1 MTEERKTIGADEPPL
16 FTIEER
22 PEPDVDDGGERGV
35 VLEGVQ
41 IPFELLE
48 VGNGLLTDA
57 MLMKIGIGGHRLY
70 RTAAAGFAELRAQAA
85 AAGVDLTCTDSYRT
99 LAQQQELKQRKP
111 QWSATPGKSVHGWGF
126 AVDLSIGSPPKPFG
140 MSVLNW
146 LKANAGAIG
155 WFLGRPADEPWHW
168 VFRGPAKP
176 VTTDTS
182 GDTEDELGPPPDDRS
197 ELILEATGEAVRW
210 VQRRLVCTPDGRF
223 GPKTEAAVKAFQSE
237 HGLVPD
243 GRVGPRTWAALTG

>member
-1 MTEERKTIGADEPPL
+1 MIDDEAPL
-16 FTIEER
+16 FSIEER
-22 PEPDVDDGGERGV
+22 HEPDVDDGERGT

-48 VGNGLLTDA
+48 QGNGLLTDA
-57 MLMKIGIGGHRLY
+57 MLVPIGIGGHRLF
-70 RTAAAGFAELRAQAA
+70 RTAAAGFAELRRQAA
-85 AAGVDLTCTDSYRT
+85 AAGIDLTCTDSYRT
-99 LAQQQELKQRKP
+99 LAQQQDLKRRKP
-111 QWSATPGKSVHGWGF
+111 QWSATPGRSVHGWGF
-126 AVDLSIGSPPKPFG
+126 AVDLSLGMPPKPFG

-176 VTTDTS
+176 APAAAEAEGND
-182 GDTEDELGPPPDDRS
+182 GPGPPPDDRS
-197 ELILEATGEAVRW
+197 ELVLDAAGESVRW
-210 VQRRLVCTPDGRF
+210 VQRRLGCEPDGRF

-237 HGLVPD
+237 HGLAPD
-243 GRVGPRTWAALTG
+243 GRVGPKTWAALTG